1 MNYKTYVQKNN
12 ININRKDKDFDLCNL
27 VTEARIHA
35 GISQSELA
43 RRMGTKQSNISRA
56 ESGKIV
62 PGISFLKEVAKAV
75 NASFVFPKFS
85 FITKEKTKSNNIDEE
100 LNHVKTVSIPLVGNI
115 ACGLPVLAEENV
127 EELIQV
133 SSKLI
138 KQGFKYFLLKAK
150 GDSMNMAGINDGD
163 VVLVKQQSIANNG
176 DRVVALINEEATLK
190 EFHVASGVIVL
201 KPISKNKKH
210 KPIIVDKDFQVQ
222 GVVTAVISGLNG

>member
-1 MNYKTYVQKNN
+1 MNYKTYIQKNN
-12 ININRKDKDFDLCNL
+12 IDMNRRDKDFDLCNL

-85 FITKEKTKSNNIDEE
+85 FTTKEQTNNSINEG
-100 LNHVKTVSIPLVGNI
+100 LNHVKTVNIPLVGNI
-115 ACGLPVLAEENV
+115 ACGLPVFAEENV
-127 EELIQV
+127 EEFIPV
-133 SSKLI
+133 SSKLV

-163 VVLVKQQSIANNG
+163 VVLVKQQSVANNG

-190 EFHVASGVIVL
+190 EFHIASGVIVL

-222 GVVTAVISGLNG
+222 GVVAAVISGLDR

>member
-1 MNYKTYVQKNN
+1 MNYKTYIQKNN
-12 ININRKDKDFDLCNL
+12 IDMNRRDKDFDLCNL

-85 FITKEKTKSNNIDEE
+85 FIAKEKTNNNVDEN
-100 LNHVKTVSIPLVGNI
+100 LNRVKTVNIPLVGNI
-115 ACGLPVLAEENV
+115 ACGLPVFAEENV
-127 EELIQV
+127 EEFIPV
-133 SSKLI
+133 SSKLV

-163 VVLVKQQSIANNG
+163 VVLVKQQSVANNG

-190 EFHVASGVIVL
+190 EFHIASGVIVL

-222 GVVTAVISGLNG
+222 GVVAAVISGLDR